1 MKKLPLLLLGLAI
14 VVVFVVLGG
23 AKVIAPHARA
33 QAACGNGGEVC
44 CLTGAQC
51 GSGLVCGNNGVNG
64 TECLQCGYSGESA
77 CEGNSCNSGFE
88 DCSGTCVPVGGACY
102 GGIVGGTY
110 ACSGTSCVASST
122 GSFTTSY
129 CNYQCTASSVAANGP
144 GYDCISNACVY
155 ESAGAT
161 YGSQLSCA
169 TACVPPAAT
178 TYACAGTS
186 CVASQTGSYTTSNCN
201 NACGIGNAGP
211 GTGGMNI
218 AAVAGLDPVSGAT
231 TAGTAVAGTE
241 LVISGSFAVSGDAVS
256 IVSNPGSQTSV
267 SSAANII
274 SQTGTSQITV
284 SLSGIAQGSYGV
296 VVKSSSGTSNEVIF
310 TVTPAS
316 SGGGLA
322 ITTVSL
328 PAGTVGMPYST
339 YLTGSAVGTWS
350 IGTGV
355 LPAGLFLNA
364 GGAITGTPTQAGT
377 LTFPLTLTVG
387 NASVSKT
394 FTLAVNATLPPNGA
408 LSING
413 LTSGSF
419 KVGDNWQLTVS
430 GPASTAFKFC
440 AAQNSSQNLSC
451 TTNFGT
457 TDTNGNWSISGSF
470 QPADVGSWTEYVVFP
485 SARIRRQASISMS
498 RPRHRVAAPY
508 RSPAALFHPAL

>member
-1 MKKLPLLLLGLAI
+1 
-14 VVVFVVLGG
+14 
-23 AKVIAPHARA
+23 
-33 QAACGNGGEVC
+33 
-44 CLTGAQC
+44 
-51 GSGLVCGNNGVNG
+51 
-64 TECLQCGYSGESA
+64 
-77 CEGNSCNSGFE
+77 
-88 DCSGTCVPVGGACY
+88 
-102 GGIVGGTY
+102 
-110 ACSGTSCVASST
+110 
-122 GSFTTSY
+122 
-129 CNYQCTASSVAANGP
+129 
-144 GYDCISNACVY
+144 
-155 ESAGAT
+155 
-161 YGSQLSCA
+161 
-169 TACVPPAAT
+169 
-178 TYACAGTS
+178 
-186 CVASQTGSYTTSNCN
+186 
-201 NACGIGNAGP
+201 
-211 GTGGMNI
+211 MNI

-241 LVISGSFAVSGDAVS
+241 FVISGSFAVSGDAVS

-408 LSING
+408 
-413 LTSGSF
+413 
-419 KVGDNWQLTVS
+419 
-430 GPASTAFKFC
+430 
-440 AAQNSSQNLSC
+440 
-451 TTNFGT
+451 
-457 TDTNGNWSISGSF
+457 
-470 QPADVGSWTEYVVFP
+470 
-485 SARIRRQASISMS
+485 S
-498 RPRHRVAAPY
+498 R
-508 RSPAALFHPAL
+508 LMG